1 MSLAERGAPPLP
13 QQRGSGR
20 RGSGRAG
27 LGYSSPSRP
36 PAEVRARPRTSYQGP
51 TREVGAI
58 DTVKVRMK
66 LALVLVGVWVLLSG
80 ILSPLLLGFGL
91 ASSLA
96 VAWLAARAD
105 RRDGD
110 PVPFVLRLG
119 SLARY
124 LLWLAWEIVK
134 ANVDVSRRIL
144 SPSLPIAP
152 AVRWLPASQRSE
164 LGRVIY
170 ADSITLT
177 PGTLS
182 IDLVDGWVEVHALNE
197 GSLDDLARNLDMDER
212 VSRLE
217 PDPARSQPSGSEPVR
232 SEPPAS
238 EPARS
243 QPPASGSAP

>member
-1 MSLAERGAPPLP
+1 MMH
-13 QQRGSGR
+13 
-20 RGSGRAG
+20 
-27 LGYSSPSRP
+27 
-36 PAEVRARPRTSYQGP
+36 
-51 TREVGAI
+51 
-58 DTVKVRMK
+58 KVK
-66 LALVLVGVWVLLSG
+66 LALVLACVWVLLSG
-80 ILSPLLLGFGL
+80 ILSPLLLGFGF

-105 RRDGD
+105 RRDGE
-110 PVPFVLRLG
+110 PVPFALRLG
-119 SLARY
+119 RLAHY

-152 AVRWLPASQRSE
+152 AVRWLPASQHSE
-164 LGRVIY
+164 LGRVVY

-182 IDLVDGWVEVHALNE
+182 IDLTDEWVEVHALNE
-197 GSLDDLARNLDMDER
+197 ESLDALAHGLDMDDR

-217 PDPARSQPSGSEPVR
+217 PAPVRSGPPVSKRAGPSASEAARSQPPASGPPVSERAGPSASEAARSQPPASGPSR

-238 EPARS
+238 EPS
-243 QPPASGSAP
+243 P

>member
-1 MSLAERGAPPLP
+1 M
-13 QQRGSGR
+13 
-20 RGSGRAG
+20 
-27 LGYSSPSRP
+27 GYSS
-36 PAEVRARPRTSYQGP
+36 GP
-51 TREVGAI
+51 VHRLRVASDGMMHKA
-58 DTVKVRMK
+58 K
-66 LALVLVGVWVLLSG
+66 LALVLACIWVLLSG

-105 RRDGD
+105 RRDGE
-110 PVPFVLRLG
+110 PIPFALPLVR
-119 SLARY
+119 LARY

-134 ANVDVSRRIL
+134 SNVDVSRRIL
-144 SPSLPIAP
+144 SPGLPIAP

-164 LGRVIY
+164 LGRVVY

-182 IDLVDGWVEVHALNE
+182 IDLRDGWVEVHALNE
-197 GSLDDLARNLDMDER
+197 ESLDALERGLDMHDR

-217 PDPARSQPSGSEPVR
+217 PAPS
-232 SEPPAS
+232 AS

-243 QPPASGSAP
+243 QPPSSGPSRPEPPASEPSP